1 MKQTAIDWL
10 VDELSKYDIHNP
22 ISLSNWDILKQLSD
36 QAKELEHKHQEEL
49 LIWVY
54 SMFTKDA
61 PLEYVL
67 SEFNK
72 LKKVK

>member
-1 MKQTAIDWL
+1 MKQTAVNWL
-10 VDELSKYDIHNP
+10 VH
-22 ISLSNWDILKQLSD
+22 QLSLEPD
-36 QAKELEHKHQEEL
+36 GWMKDLIEEAKELEHKHQEEL

-72 LKKVK
+72 LKNK